1 MLNEIISMFVWV
13 GSGAVLLFLLMFADS
28 LFTKYND
35 MQEIRK
41 GNVAVTTRFIMKL
54 LSQAYILSQ
63 SISSANNLWQA
74 LMVSVISFVILLLLE
89 SLLRVILRTRFDLHI
104 EQGTQDGKIAHALF
118 AGTIHVAGALIIG
131 AYL

>member
-1 MLNEIISMFVWV
+1 MLHDIVSMVVWV
-13 GSGAVLLFLLMFADS
+13 SSGAVLLFLLMLADS

-35 MQEIRK
+35 MQEIRN

-63 SISSANNLWQA
+63 SISAANNLLQA
-74 LMVSVISFVILLLLE
+74 LVVSFISFIILLLLE
-89 SLLRVILRTRFDLHI
+89 SLMRVVLRTWFKLHI

-118 AGTIHVAGALIIG
+118 AGSIHVAGALIIG